1 MSSIRVEEQPDH
13 SASTFSHATPQTRS
27 RNPISRH
34 RRSVSATAFE
44 EIVSALPK
52 EFLAPSTRRA
62 ALGLLSS
69 IAILTVGYWLTA
81 ISPWFFLPIL
91 WAFLGAAYAGV
102 RLESF
107 LCRPG
112 TLPGPT
118 QEIPRVFLLR
128 FLAPGWN
135 LLVSASGTG
144 DAISISIR
152 FAGCP

>member
-13 SASTFSHATPQTRS
+13 SGSTFSQATPQTRS

-44 EIVSALPK
+44 EIVTALPK

-102 RLESF
+102 RIFRLFPGPESSLVLVDADSEGLPVEFSRSGLESIGF
-107 LCRPG
+107 YA
-112 TLPGPT
+112 
-118 QEIPRVFLLR
+118 V
-128 FLAPGWN
+128 N
-135 LLVSASGTG
+135 S
-144 DAISISIR
+144 
-152 FAGCP
+152 